1 MEQIKQSTIDFLK
14 KIKVNNNRDWFI
26 SNKSAYIEAK
36 ENFEAFI
43 QQIINRIVLFDSDL
57 KGIEVKNCV
66 YRFNRDIRFT
76 NDKSPYKSHFG
87 AYIVKGGKKN
97 GDKCAGYYIHVEPGN
112 SLIAGGAYMPPAP
125 WLSEIRQKIDYDP
138 DRFILIINSKEFKKY
153 FGTIMGEKLKKAPKG
168 FPNEH
173 PNIEL
178 LKYKSYLLS
187 NEVGDKF
194 VTSSDFFEYI
204 IKVLKAMKPFND
216 FLNEY

>member
-1 MEQIKQSTIDFLK
+1 MEQIKQSTIEFLK
-14 KIKVNNNRDWFI
+14 GIKVNNNRDWFI
-26 SNKSAYIEAK
+26 RNKRAYIEAK
-36 ENFEAFI
+36 ENFETFI
-43 QQIINRIVLFDSDL
+43 QQIINSIVLFDSDI

-87 AYIVKGGKKN
+87 AYIVRGGKVN

-112 SLIAGGAYMPPAP
+112 NLIAGGAYMPPTA
-125 WLSEIRQKIDYDP
+125 WLTEIRQKIDYDP
-138 DRFILIINSKEFKKY
+138 DRFIMIINSREFKRY

-168 FPNEH
+168 FPNDH

-187 NEVGDKF
+187 NEVSDKL
-194 VTSSDFFEYI
+194 VTSADFFEYI
-204 IKVLKAMKPFND
+204 INVSKAMKPFND